1 MIRVNDVSTKLGGRQ
16 ILEQVSFEVEA
27 GETVALVGAN
37 GAGKTTILRCL
48 LGIVH
53 YTGSIQIKG
62 IPLEKEPVA
71 AKELIGYMPQ
81 VPAFFEETVKES
93 LAFLAKLRGIDSAEI
108 WPLLERVGLGK
119 DAARPVRVLSTGM
132 RQRLSLAAS
141 LIGHPPILILDE
153 PTASVDLKGQVEIIK
168 FLQKLQS
175 EGQTILISSHRAEE
189 VRALV
194 DRIVV
199 MDQGKVIAAGPV
211 EEVAST
217 IWGDAGLQNDE
228 SIPYGAFR
236 ARRVK

>member
-1 MIRVNDVSTKLGGRQ
+1 MITVNDISTKLGGRL
-16 ILEQVSFEVEA
+16 ILDHVRFEVAA

-37 GAGKTTILRCL
+37 GAGKTTVLRCL

-53 YTGSIQIKG
+53 YTGSIRIKD
-62 IPLEKEPVA
+62 IPLEDEPIA
-71 AKELIGYMPQ
+71 AKRLIGYMPQ

-93 LAFLAKLRGIDSAEI
+93 LAFLARLRGIDSAEI
-108 WPLLERVGLGK
+108 YPLLERVGLIK
-119 DAARPVRVLSTGM
+119 DLTRPVRVLSTGM

-153 PTASVDLKGQVEIIK
+153 PTASVDLKGQTEIIQL
-168 FLQKLQS
+168 LQDLQS
-175 EGQTILISSHRAEE
+175 EGQTILLSSHRAEE

-199 MDQGKVIAAGPV
+199 MDEGKVIAAGAV
-211 EEVAST
+211 EEVAPA
-217 IWGDAGLQNDE
+217 IWRDG
-228 SIPYGAFR
+228 SIPHSAFR